1 MPGGHSPGLWRPPL
15 SQAQSVTL
23 RACVFFHAVA
33 MLALWGPGL
42 AAADLFEE
50 RISPVL
56 LGQCLQC
63 HDPEKQKGGLRVDF
77 WKALL
82 QGGDSGPVVVPGQ
95 PDQSLLLKGG
105 WPC

>member
-1 MPGGHSPGLWRPPL
+1 
-15 SQAQSVTL
+15 
-23 RACVFFHAVA
+23 
-33 MLALWGPGL
+33 MLALWGPDL
-42 AAADLFEE
+42 TPADLFEE

-82 QGGDSGPVVVPGQ
+82 QGGDSGPAVVPGQ
-95 PDQSLLLKGG
+95 PDQSLFLNGV
-105 WPC
+105 